1 MQPDESKLLQSLQT
15 IFGFN
20 SFRSGQK
27 EVVQAI
33 LNKQDVFAVMPTG
46 GGKSLCYQLP
56 ACMLA
61 GTCVVISPL
70 ISLMKDQVDNALSN
84 GIAAAFF
91 NSSQSFS
98 QQKEVLNAL
107 HAGTMK
113 ILYIAPE
120 RLSGSWFMETLGR
133 ITISFFAIDEAH
145 CISEWGHDFRP
156 EYLQLSILSERFPDI
171 PVTAFTATATLRVQN
186 DIVRKL
192 QLRNPHTLRASFNR
206 PNLYYEVAPK
216 TNTVRQ
222 IVDFIKTR
230 RDQAGIVYRTTRKN
244 VETTVEFLNGH
255 GIGAIPYHAGL
266 NDDVRKTNQEKF
278 NNDTVSVIVATIAF
292 GMGID
297 KSNVRY
303 VIHGDLPKNMEN
315 YYQETGRSGRDGEQA
330 HCLLIFGRGDI
341 PKIRYFID
349 QVQDESE
356 RGRLMFSLNKIINYA
371 EINSCRRKQIL
382 EYFGENYPQT
392 NCGNCDICSGSAE
405 TIDVST
411 EAQMLLSA
419 VYRTGNRFG
428 ITHIVDVVCGA
439 DTQKI
444 RSFRHHELKCYGV
457 GKARSKVFWRQLFNT
472 LLAARCIRQT
482 EGQYPVIQLGDNA
495 QGVLSSKEKIRM
507 LKQNEK
513 EPRKPKQHK
522 DAAAHDPDLFDR
534 LRTLR
539 MSLAK
544 TLGVPPYVI
553 FSDKTLREMALMLPE
568 NETEMLE
575 VTGVGNKKMELYG
588 RQFLEAIGL
597 YLQENPANRGAGI
610 FQGPCPPSL

>member
-15 IFGFN
+15 IFGFG

-33 LNKQDVFAVMPTG
+33 LNKRDVFAVMPTG

-70 ISLMKDQVDNALSN
+70 ISLMKDQVDNALST
-84 GIAAAFF
+84 GMAAAFF

-107 HAGTMK
+107 HAGTVK

-120 RLSGSWFMETLGR
+120 RLGGSWFMETLGR

-156 EYLQLSILSERFPDI
+156 EYLQLSVLSERFPDI

-186 DIVRKL
+186 DIVSKL
-192 QLRNPHTLRASFNR
+192 RLRNPHTLRASFNR
-206 PNLYYEVAPK
+206 PNLFYEVAPK
-216 TNTVRQ
+216 TNTAKQ

-230 RDQAGIVYRTTRKN
+230 SDQAGIVYRTTRKN
-244 VETTVEFLNGH
+244 VESTVEFLNGH
-255 GIGAIPYHAGL
+255 GIAAIPYHAGL

-330 HCLLIFGRGDI
+330 HCLLIYGRGDI

-356 RGRLMFSLNKIINYA
+356 RGRLMLSLNKIINYA

-382 EYFGENYPQT
+382 EYFGENYLET

-405 TIDVST
+405 TVDVST

-428 ITHIVDVVCGA
+428 ITHIIDVVCGA
-439 DTQKI
+439 DTRKI
-444 RSFRHHELKCYGV
+444 RSFRHNELKCYGV

-522 DAAAHDPDLFDR
+522 EAAAHDPDLFNR
-534 LRTLR
+534 LRALR

-544 TLGVPPYVI
+544 TRGVPPYVI
-553 FSDKTLREMALMLPE
+553 FSDKTLHEMALNLPE
-568 NETEMLE
+568 KETEMLA

-588 RQFLEAIGL
+588 RQFLEAIGR
-597 YLQENPANRGAGI
+597 YLRENPANRSAGI
-610 FQGPCPPSL
+610 FQGP